1 MEYSSVIKQN
11 EFESVKVRWMNL
23 QPIIQNEVSLKE
35 KNKYCILA
43 NIYGIQK
50 NGIDE
55 PISRAG
61 VETQT

>member
-1 MEYSSVIKQN
+1 
-11 EFESVKVRWMNL
+11 MNL
-23 QPIIQNEVSLKE
+23 QPIIQNEESLKE

-43 NIYGIQK
+43 NIHGIQK